1 VIALPEGVQHRERI
15 IRVIRVLM
23 ALYAALC
30 VVALWFIPASVH
42 GWLGVEPDPLA
53 AVLALLLALPWS
65 LLLRLV
71 GEPGPSSACSPHR
84 ACEDVVDQGLIWY
97 PLLCSGDLEAAQHL
111 RIDPHRDRRP
121 RGTPQGRP
129 PDPAHARELLVGQLR
144 NVSEVDLA
152 LRHIGCAPSCS
163 PGAR

>member
-1 VIALPEGVQHRERI
+1 MIALPEGVQHRERI

-71 GEPGPSSACSPHR
+71 GEPGPWLATALLAAGMALNLCALWRLQSRWRLPLAPRSP
-84 ACEDVVDQGLIWY
+84 A
-97 PLLCSGDLEAAQHL
+97 
-111 RIDPHRDRRP
+111 
-121 RGTPQGRP
+121 
-129 PDPAHARELLVGQLR
+129 
-144 NVSEVDLA
+144 
-152 LRHIGCAPSCS
+152 
-163 PGAR
+163 

>member
-1 VIALPEGVQHRERI
+1 M
-15 IRVIRVLM
+15 RVIRVLM

-71 GEPGPSSACSPHR
+71 GEPGPWVATALLAAGMASNLWLLRRLQSRWRSRLAPRSP
-84 ACEDVVDQGLIWY
+84 A
-97 PLLCSGDLEAAQHL
+97 
-111 RIDPHRDRRP
+111 
-121 RGTPQGRP
+121 
-129 PDPAHARELLVGQLR
+129 
-144 NVSEVDLA
+144 
-152 LRHIGCAPSCS
+152 
-163 PGAR
+163 